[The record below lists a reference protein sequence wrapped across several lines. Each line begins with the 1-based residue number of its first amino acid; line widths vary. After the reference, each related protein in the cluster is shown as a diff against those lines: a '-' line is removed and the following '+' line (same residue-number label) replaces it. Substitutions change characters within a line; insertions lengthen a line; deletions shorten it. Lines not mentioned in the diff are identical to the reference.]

1 MKEEEGERRTKE
13 ESDIR
18 YIRVQRRSAKE
29 GGGLLCW
36 EEAVCSRGTD
46 GPCVRV
52 KPSCYTHP
60 THLPTSHLRVLL
72 PLYLSYS
79 LLSYRK
85 HFLNPHINN
94 ILPFIVDVH
103 GLRCGAADLQVPP

>member
-1 MKEEEGERRTKE
+1 MKEEEGERRIKK
-13 ESDIR
+13 ESDMR
-18 YIRVQRRSAKE
+18 YIRVQRRTAKE

-46 GPCVRV
+46 GPGVRV

-60 THLPTSHLRVLL
+60 YHLPTSHLRV
-72 PLYLSYS
+72 

>member
-1 MKEEEGERRTKE
+1 M
-13 ESDIR
+13 R
-18 YIRVQRRSAKE
+18 YIRVQRRTAKE
-29 GGGLLCW
+29 GGGGHDRSVTRDPLCW

-46 GPCVRV
+46 GPGVRV